1 MNLEHNA
8 VFCEEIGQ
16 QLLSY
21 GKQKTPEQCALE
33 IDAIT
38 KEDVMKSVEELLN
51 YPIAY
56 SVFGKD
62 VQKELKS
69 LPHVDGIYSYLRM
82 SYKLI
87 VCCLEE
93 SSLIRDLKGDFLTM
107 FSRANVE
114 QTQHKTKRTMDSST

>member
-38 KEDVMKSVEELLN
+38 KEDVMKSVEELLD

-82 SYKLI
+82 SYKSI
-87 VCCLEE
+87 VCSLEE
-93 SSLIRDLKGDFLTM
+93 SPFIRDLKGDFFAT
-107 FSRANVE
+107 FSQANVQ

>member
-38 KEDVMKSVEELLN
+38 KEDVMKSVKELLD

-87 VCCLEE
+87 VC
-93 SSLIRDLKGDFLTM
+93 SLYKSYQVFGLT
-107 FSRANVE
+107 
-114 QTQHKTKRTMDSST
+114 